1 MYNGFLFGVFFFVFL
16 KQSCED
22 LIVMKCKKW
31 YKMLDVDDVIKAEER
46 YGGGRE
52 WKEERK
58 GESWGD
64 KKR

>member
-1 MYNGFLFGVFFFVFL
+1 
-16 KQSCED
+16 
-22 LIVMKCKKW
+22 MKCKKW